1 MQPAMRDGTPTRE
14 KIARKAMEL
23 FVAQGVAE
31 TTIRDIAE
39 AADIAEGALY
49 RHYRGKDDLILALFQ
64 QHYAAFAE
72 RLDALQARGLNT
84 RDKLRAMIDE
94 CARVFDTD
102 PVRFQFLLLVQH
114 HSMRRLADSQSTP
127 VEVVR
132 RVLMEGMARGDI
144 AETDPDLAAALVLG
158 LIVQPA
164 TFKTYGRLPGPMTSL
179 APALTEA
186 CWRVLAP

>member
-1 MQPAMRDGTPTRE
+1 MRDGTPTRE
-14 KIARKAMEL
+14 KIERKAMEL
-23 FVAQGVAE
+23 FVAKGVAE

-49 RHYRGKDDLILALFQ
+49 RHYRGKDQLIVALFQ

-72 RLDALQARGLNT
+72 RLDALQAGRRGT
-84 RDKLRAMIDE
+84 REKLRAMIEE
-94 CARVFDTD
+94 CAQIFDAD

-114 HSMRRLADSQSTP
+114 HSMRRLGESQATP

-132 RVLMEGMARGDI
+132 QVLIEGMARGEI
-144 AETDPDLAAALVLG
+144 PKADPDLAAALVMG

-164 TFKTYGRLPGPMTSL
+164 TFKTYGRLPGPMTPL
-179 APALTEA
+179 APALAEA
-186 CWRVLAP
+186 CWRVLAA

>member
-1 MQPAMRDGTPTRE
+1 MRDGTPTRE
-14 KIARKAMEL
+14 KIERRAMEL
-23 FVAQGVAE
+23 FVTKGVAE

-49 RHYRGKDDLILALFQ
+49 RHYRGKDDLIVALFQ
-64 QHYAAFAE
+64 QHYAAFAD
-72 RLDALQARGLNT
+72 RLDELQAHREST
-84 RDKLRAMIDE
+84 REKLRAMIEE

-114 HSMRRLADSQSTP
+114 HSMRRLSDSQSTP

-144 AETDPDLAAALVLG
+144 PKTDPDLAAALVLG

-164 TFKTYGRLPGPMTSL
+164 TFKTYGRLPGPMTPL
-179 APALTEA
+179 ARALADA
-186 CWRVLAP
+186 CWRVLAA

>member
-1 MQPAMRDGTPTRE
+1 MRDGTPTRE
-14 KIARKAMEL
+14 RIERKAMEL

-49 RHYRGKDDLILALFQ
+49 RHYRGKDELILALFQ

-72 RLDALQARGLNT
+72 RLEALQMGHRGT
-84 RDKLRAMIDE
+84 REKLRAMIEE
-94 CARVFDTD
+94 CARIFDTD

-114 HSMRRLADSQSTP
+114 HSMRRLGDSQATP

-132 RVLMEGMARGDI
+132 RVLLEGMARREIPTG
-144 AETDPDLAAALVLG
+144 DPDLAAALVMG

-164 TFKTYGRLPGPMTSL
+164 TFKTYGRIPGPMMPL
-179 APALTEA
+179 APVLAEA
-186 CWRVLAP
+186 CWRVLDA